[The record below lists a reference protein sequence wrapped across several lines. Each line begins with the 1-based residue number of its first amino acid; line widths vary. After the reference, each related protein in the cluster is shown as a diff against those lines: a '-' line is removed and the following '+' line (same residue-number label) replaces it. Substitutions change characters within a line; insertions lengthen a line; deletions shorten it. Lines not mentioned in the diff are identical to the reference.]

1 MKQIKKLAVKEKQ
14 THRHFLFLSLLQGQD
29 EIGSGDGP
37 EMGGMREW
45 NGANGRMADEVYGLC
60 TVKSTNYLLLNIYN
74 KLICL
79 K

>member
-1 MKQIKKLAVKEKQ
+1 
-14 THRHFLFLSLLQGQD
+14 
-29 EIGSGDGP
+29 
-37 EMGGMREW
+37 MGGTREG
-45 NGANGRMADEVYGLC
+45 NGANGRMADEVYGLR